1 MDTLTTTQSKLA
13 QRPPVTLLAF
23 SIGPACNLA
32 ELEREFSAWLRTPI
46 KPEEIE
52 RPNRTP

>member
-1 MDTLTTTQSKLA
+1 MNTLTTTQSKLA
-13 QRPPVTLLAF
+13 QRPPETLLAF
-23 SIGPACNLA
+23 SIGPACDLA

-52 RPNRTP
+52 RLDRTP

>member
-1 MDTLTTTQSKLA
+1 MNIVTTTQTTLA
-13 QRPPVTLLAF
+13 HRSPVTLLAF
-23 SIGPACNLA
+23 SIGPACDLA
-32 ELEREFSAWLRTPI
+32 ELDREFSAWLRTPI